1 MLSSFFPNK
10 NKVYSSR
17 SLPEPAHPTSFL
29 IMAIICRSW
38 RGCKVALL
46 CVCTGAIA
54 LFHVPLFLATSAH
67 PFNWVN
73 RWLDSFCL
81 LQSGVHLPLSLLFL
95 PSPRLWMYVANFT
108 MKRCSLQHCSRSETI
123 PLLQI
128 NFLSSSILI
137 FIWDLMWVKYHPV
150 LFLLIMAGSY
160 FRVRFLLGIGSYR
173 LNRARRWLGKRAD
186 TKKSTDFPL
195 VGNLADPSFIHFGGC
210 CVDPVE
216 NIAKKGIY
224 WNQASKK
231 SVSYRK

>member
-1 MLSSFFPNK
+1 MIKMTNGQCIWISNGPMSICNKFVMLSSFFPNK

-108 MKRCSLQHCSRSETI
+108 MKRCSLQHCTLWK
-123 PLLQI
+123 PKLQ
-128 NFLSSSILI
+128 
-137 FIWDLMWVKYHPV
+137 
-150 LFLLIMAGSY
+150 
-160 FRVRFLLGIGSYR
+160 
-173 LNRARRWLGKRAD
+173 
-186 TKKSTDFPL
+186 
-195 VGNLADPSFIHFGGC
+195 
-210 CVDPVE
+210 
-216 NIAKKGIY
+216 
-224 WNQASKK
+224 
-231 SVSYRK
+231 

>member
-81 LQSGVHLPLSLLFL
+81 LQSGVHLPLFCCFCLLHDYECMLPISRWNAVHYNIAVDLKRFL
-95 PSPRLWMYVANFT
+95 YF
-108 MKRCSLQHCSRSETI
+108 K
-123 PLLQI
+123 
-128 NFLSSSILI
+128 LI
-137 FIWDLMWVKYHPV
+137 FWVLQY
-150 LFLLIMAGSY
+150 SY
-160 FRVRFLLGIGSYR
+160 SFGI
-173 LNRARRWLGKRAD
+173 LCEWNITL
-186 TKKSTDFPL
+186 
-195 VGNLADPSFIHFGGC
+195 C
-210 CVDPVE
+210 C
-216 NIAKKGIY
+216 
-224 WNQASKK
+224 SC
-231 SVSYRK
+231 S